1 MAALNLNM
9 LTENASRLGMR
20 LQETLSEHT
29 RDLAIARGTGSAYLD
44 NPEEKVKNI
53 AKQLDSNSDREKLEA
68 MKRLI
73 ALISRGRNVSEF
85 FAQVVKNV
93 ASHNL
98 EIRKLVYIYLLR
110 YAEQEPDLALLSI
123 NTFQKDLS
131 DPNPLIRAM
140 ALRVLSGIKVPMIG
154 SIVMLAIKKCAA
166 DISPYVRKAAALAI
180 PKIYHLDSIH
190 QPELIKIICTL
201 LKDQSPLSIGS
212 VAVAFEA
219 VCPTRLDLLHQHYR
233 RLCRTLIDVDEWGQV
248 DLLNLLIRYAR
259 VMLPRPILSNEA
271 GGSTQFEVDSDLRL
285 LLTSAEPLFQSQNPA
300 VVLAVAR
307 VFYYLGPPTDL
318 PKIVQPLLRLL
329 HVSSEVERVI
339 LTNLVLISSTVSDV
353 LAKSYTYLLVRAD
366 DSRQVKKNKIRLLRS
381 VVNAEN
387 YPSLLREF
395 ICYADDAD
403 DDLVADS
410 IQAIGYIARIVPEST
425 QQCLTALMSFIQS
438 KHDVIVTNAVLVLKS
453 LVQIRIQ
460 QQQSI
465 IALGGLPS
473 QTFSP
478 LEIISRL
485 ARRIDEL
492 RHPKA
497 RACVVWLVGQYAA
510 SIPVTENGYAPSG
523 PEGIAPWAPDV
534 LRKLAKSFQQE
545 ASHVKLQ
552 VITLAAKLL
561 VLNPSDRTIG
571 LLNRYIFSLARY
583 DLDYDVRDR
592 GRTLSALLAGVNANI
607 YGENDGAHE
616 DVGGVVLRREQVR
629 VVLFEGKSSPVED
642 VAKDAED
649 DHGRFGSLAAITG
662 RWTGSDNYLPD
673 WLEEGTESSLR
684 DSEADIPQVPAYTS
698 QSSSAARSIAGPTAS
713 RASPVVLTLTGR
725 ASPAGSIARQ
735 EGAKAAYMDLDK
747 FYEDTE
753 ETEESEE
760 SEGEEDDSNEDEDE
774 EGTGEEENAAAR
786 SSEGESESMGD
797 EDDDESEDESAN
809 ENSHLQG
816 TTR

>member
-29 RDLAIARGTGSAYLD
+29 RDLTIARGTGSAYLD

-154 SIVMLAIKKCAA
+154 SIVALAIKKCAA

-180 PKIYHLDSIH
+180 PKLYHLDSSH
-190 QPELIKIICTL
+190 QPELIRIICTL

-212 VAVAFEA
+212 VAVAFDA

-248 DLLNLLIRYAR
+248 DLLNLLVRYAR
-259 VMLPRPILSNEA
+259 VMLPRPIPANGAAEY
-271 GGSTQFEVDSDLRL
+271 EVDSDLKL
-285 LLTSAEPLFQSQNPA
+285 VLTSAEPLFQSQNPA

-318 PKIVQPLLRLL
+318 PKIAPPLLRLL
-329 HVSSEVERVI
+329 HISPEIERVI
-339 LTNLVLISSTVSDV
+339 LTNLALISSPLSEV
-353 LAKSYTYLLVRAD
+353 LAKSYTRLLVRASD
-366 DSRQVKKNKIRLLRS
+366 PRQVKKDKVRLLRA
-381 VVNAEN
+381 VINAEN

-403 DDLVADS
+403 DELVADS
-410 IQAIGYIARIVPEST
+410 IQAIGYIARLVPEST
-425 QQCLTALMSFIQS
+425 QHCLTALMTFIQS

-453 LVQIRIQ
+453 LVQIRMQ
-460 QQQSI
+460 QQQNM
-465 IALGGLPS
+465 IALGGLPP

-478 LEIISRL
+478 LDIISRL
-485 ARRIDEL
+485 ARRIDDL

-497 RACVVWLVGQYAA
+497 RACVVWLVGQYAGSTA
-510 SIPVTENGYAPSG
+510 PAENGTPAVG

-534 LRKLAKSFQQE
+534 LRKLAKSFMQE
-545 ASHVKLQ
+545 TSVVKLQ
-552 VITLAAKLL
+552 VVTLAAKLL
-561 VLNPSDRTIG
+561 VLCPSDRTVA
-571 LLNRYIFSLARY
+571 LLNRYVFSLARY

-592 GRTLSALLAGVNANI
+592 ARMLSSLLAGVNANI
-607 YGENDGAHE
+607 YGENDDSHE
-616 DVGGVVLRREQVR
+616 DIGGVVLRREQVK
-629 VVLFEGKSSPVED
+629 VVLFEGKASPAED
-642 VAKDAED
+642 VSKDDD

-684 DSEADIPQVPAYTS
+684 DSEADAPPPAPVYAS
-698 QSSSAARSIAGPTAS
+698 QSSARSVGPTS
-713 RASPVVLTLTGR
+713 RASPVILTPTNGP
-725 ASPAGSIARQ
+725 SPSGSFVRQ

-747 FYEDTE
+747 FYEDAE

-760 SEGEEDDSNEDEDE
+760 SESEEDGSGDEDEDSSDSGSG
-774 EGTGEEENAAAR
+774 EGGASTEG
-786 SSEGESESMGD
+786 EGESE
-797 EDDDESEDESAN
+797 EDDEGEPGEAGGSN
-809 ENSHLQG
+809 HIQG
-816 TTR
+816 TTT